1 MSLPKIRDEFFLIEN
16 FIDEKTCNAVIK
28 YFEYLVENKVLQWNE
43 ISFYGSQ
50 AMGYWP
56 SDDRLKLFGLE
67 PDFFSKL
74 KQKIKSTT
82 EDLLGFEVTE
92 VSYHAQR
99 WIDGAFADYHSDN
112 SDEHGNP
119 TAFER
124 SKYAVFIYLNDV
136 DDNNGAHT
144 YVKESINDMIYSSD
158 YKATKRIDEK
168 IIEIRVK
175 DQGIGVS
182 EENIERIFERF
193 YRVDPARSRAT
204 GGTGLGLS
212 IVKHVVGNHGGEV
225 KVWSVV
231 GVGSTFS
238 IRLPISTERE
248 DL

>member
-74 KQKIKSTT
+74 KQKIKSKT
-82 EDLLGFEVTE
+82 EELLGFEVTE

-124 SKYAVFIYLNDV
+124 SKYAVFIYLNDDFQGGHLRFKDSDIDV
-136 DDNNGAHT
+136 EPQIGLCAVFAGGHTREHMVTTVKNGIRYTIGSFWDDARCEYT
-144 YVKESINDMIYSSD
+144 DAQREAWAEELKQVRAEQEEL
-158 YKATKRIDEK
+158 YKKWATPEGKPSMPK
-168 IIEIRVK
+168 
-175 DQGIGVS
+175 G
-182 EENIERIFERF
+182 
-193 YRVDPARSRAT
+193 
-204 GGTGLGLS
+204 
-212 IVKHVVGNHGGEV
+212 
-225 KVWSVV
+225 
-231 GVGSTFS
+231 
-238 IRLPISTERE
+238 RE
-248 DL
+248 